1 VLGRVPGFRWIGGRR
16 VADTDERSLRD
27 LAPVDRCRAVALL
40 SLAGA
45 AGPDARAAIREPD
58 VVRRARRVGFAA
70 RLRCGGDPF
79 RVDHAHARAALAL
92 TGQLDS
98 AAMDR
103 FAADASR
110 SRGGVPASEPGWI
123 RTLDATLAAAAL
135 DHLGDEAA
143 PRRWS
148 EMLDG
153 PLALR
158 RGHRPAWWWS
168 PLGVAAGRSLDWEHA
183 AATAIAFERGWI
195 GDRDWSAL
203 RKRVL
208 GAAARGSARRDDE
221 RLIAAGR
228 LWVALVDDPAAERI
242 VSRPAVRHDPI
253 AVALDRLATHLR
265 ARPVIENEGG
275 RAVDHRLTTT
285 TPPMKEL
292 TS

>member
-1 VLGRVPGFRWIGGRR
+1 MLVPGGGLIEVNLGLALSFAVLATAATIAWLRWGVDWAVLVVVVTSMALSSVLASAGHHPDATTRAAHEFPLVVLVVGMVGWSRAVLGRVPGFRWIGGRR

-40 SLAGA
+40 SIAGA

-58 VVRRARRVGFAA
+58 VVRRAQRVGFAA

-168 PLGVAAGRSLDWEHA
+168 PLGVGCRPQSRLGTRCGH
-183 AATAIAFERGWI
+183 
-195 GDRDWSAL
+195 GDR
-203 RKRVL
+203 
-208 GAAARGSARRDDE
+208 
-221 RLIAAGR
+221 
-228 LWVALVDDPAAERI
+228 
-242 VSRPAVRHDPI
+242 
-253 AVALDRLATHLR
+253 LR
-265 ARPVIENEGG
+265 ARLDRRP
-275 RAVDHRLTTT
+275 
-285 TPPMKEL
+285 
-292 TS
+292 